1 MSLDR
6 PFGRI
11 YTECYRLS
19 RSFDILGVRLPKHS
33 KASKI
38 PPLRRREDRAN
49 HIYRVAAQIMCRKG
63 YEATSMNDIG
73 AAVGLTKPGLYHYLR
88 GKEDLLFR
96 IMSYG
101 MDVVDDL
108 VIAPAKPIADAE
120 QRLRTMIEGHVGRIM
135 EEGGEVTIILE
146 EMWALKPAHRE
157 IIRLRKRAYF
167 DLIRRT
173 LLQLSAEGK
182 LHKVN
187 PTVAAF
193 SLLGMINWISRWYV
207 RGGKLKPS
215 DVATNVLAVA
225 LHGLLQAR
233 RTSKKRN

>member
-1 MSLDR
+1 M
-6 PFGRI
+6 
-11 YTECYRLS
+11 
-19 RSFDILGVRLPKHS
+19 
-33 KASKI
+33 
-38 PPLRRREDRAN
+38 RRREDRAN

-120 QRLRTMIEGHVGRIM
+120 QRLRTMIDRHVNRIM

-146 EMWALKPAHRE
+146 EMWALKPSHRE

-167 DLIRRT
+167 DLLRRT
-173 LLQLSAEGK
+173 LLQLDGEGK
-182 LHKVN
+182 LNKVN
-187 PTVAAF
+187 ATVAAF
-193 SLLGMINWISRWYV
+193 SLLGMINWISRWHV

-215 DVATNVLAVA
+215 DVADNMLEVA
-225 LHGLLQAR
+225 LHGLLRGKTAA
-233 RTSKKRN
+233 KKSR